1 MGSGPM
7 PKHDEYKEIARA
19 VLAHTAGLLGL
30 AERWLRRAKQLDYV
44 VRRRLIPVP
53 FEKATRSMPRK
64 EASIRRIGLSSDI
77 QDAIGQRLRAQYAV
91 EQSMPAR
98 LNNLLREFEQRNNR
112 PEAIARDRYASA
124 ALITHLY
131 MRESAKPFNILPR

>member
-1 MGSGPM
+1 M
-7 PKHDEYKEIARA
+7 PKHNEYKEIARA
-19 VLAHTAGLLGL
+19 VLAHTAGVLAL
-30 AERWLRRAKQLDYV
+30 AERWLRRADQLDYV

-98 LNNLLREFEQRNNR
+98 LNNLLREFEQRNKENLSNEIISR
-112 PEAIARDRYASA
+112 K
-124 ALITHLY
+124 HLPGTVLLAWLECK
-131 MRESAKPFNILPR
+131 RSSDPTFNHSLR

>member
-30 AERWLRRAKQLDYV
+30 AERWLRRANQLDYV

-98 LNNLLREFEQRNNR
+98 LNNLLGDFPIGSR
-112 PEAIARDRYASA
+112 PRACACARVMGS
-124 ALITHLY
+124 
-131 MRESAKPFNILPR
+131 

>member
-1 MGSGPM
+1 M

-30 AERWLRRAKQLDYV
+30 AERWLRRANQLDYV

-64 EASIRRIGLSSDI
+64 EAYI
-77 QDAIGQRLRAQYAV
+77 QDSIGQRLRAQYAV

-112 PEAIARDRYASA
+112 PEAIARDRYSSA
-124 ALITHLY
+124 A
-131 MRESAKPFNILPR
+131 

>member
-1 MGSGPM
+1 
-7 PKHDEYKEIARA
+7 
-19 VLAHTAGLLGL
+19 
-30 AERWLRRAKQLDYV
+30 
-44 VRRRLIPVP
+44 
-53 FEKATRSMPRK
+53 MPRK

-124 ALITHLY
+124 AR
-131 MRESAKPFNILPR
+131 M